1 MYSLANVAEHRFL
14 GPEDVYV
21 LDLQRTAA
29 GLVAISSDQHLS
41 LFGPGRIENGPI
53 SSWRTQ
59 HGNLTTLSLFDA
71 QESVVCT
78 AGEDGTVG
86 VWDLRQS
93 ARVAQFHAANAPIL
107 SLACSP
113 STKTI
118 AVGTELQDGAASLH
132 LWDVRS
138 VPAPKAQYQDLHSD
152 DITKLAFH
160 PSEPAVLLSGST
172 DGLVNIY
179 DTRVAD
185 EDEMTVQTFNHNAS
199 IHHAEFLTSTE
210 VLALS
215 HDEHFALYDVAEER
229 ENGDALQVFGDLRTM
244 LGCQYVASVAIK
256 SDGRGAVI
264 GCGSQ
269 DRELFELFF
278 LAKNQ
283 GLANGPEWQIDTQNT
298 VGLPGAHGDELVR
311 SFCFFDDAELV
322 FTAGEDGTVKAW
334 RPTS

>member
-1 MYSLANVAEHRFL
+1 MYSLANVVEHRFL

-78 AGEDGTVG
+78 AGEDGTV
-86 VWDLRQS
+86 
-93 ARVAQFHAANAPIL
+93 AANAPIL

-118 AVGTELQDGAASLH
+118 AVGTELQDGAALLH

-210 VLALS
+210 VMALS
-215 HDEHFALYDVAEER
+215 HDEHFSLYDVAEER

-244 LGCQYVASVAIK
+244 LGCQYVASVAMK
-256 SDGRGAVI
+256 SDGRGAVV

-269 DRELFELFF
+269 EY
-278 LAKNQ
+278 
-283 GLANGPEWQIDTQNT
+283 
-298 VGLPGAHGDELVR
+298 
-311 SFCFFDDAELV
+311 
-322 FTAGEDGTVKAW
+322 
-334 RPTS
+334 